1 MLAIYGIYLNIP
13 SVIILD
19 LPIDLEQNPD
29 MKRIYFLVIF
39 LFPGCYS
46 MPLHNLPRPDSKC
59 EQRKSNT
66 ATDTKSDTEKLQPL
80 NCPLQNRD
88 SRPGPVLED
97 AFTIVLED
105 FESMPDITLALLP
118 EPVDSIPDLVD
129 RATIRGTLHKNGYRK
144 NVPMQSGRYYGKL
157 TIESVVLH
165 PPFYSTWSSLTIYF
179 GYENRKGFKLSPSSV
194 TACMVPEKGELIGS
208 YILCPPLDVSPGKPN
223 ILKLK
228 LSRSETIS
236 GGATGVIYLITL
248 GAVFHAGPFGAV
260 VPVILGP
267 VGTEREIHPASELH
281 KELQ

>member
-1 MLAIYGIYLNIP
+1 MYRVYLNIP

-19 LPIDLEQNPD
+19 LRIDLEPNPH
-29 MKRIYFLVIF
+29 MKRIYFLLIF
-39 LFPGCYS
+39 LCPGCYS
-46 MPLHNLPRPDSKC
+46 IPVQSLPRPDSKC
-59 EQRKSNT
+59 DKNESH
-66 ATDTKSDTEKLQPL
+66 AVMETKSDMEKLQPL
-80 NCPLQNRD
+80 TCPLQNRD
-88 SRPGPVLED
+88 NRPGPVLED

-118 EPVDSIPDLVD
+118 EQVDSIPDLVD
-129 RATIRGTLHKNGYRK
+129 RAVIRGTLHKNGYTK
-144 NVPMQSGRYYGKL
+144 NVPMKSGRYYGKL

-179 GYENRKGFKLSPSSV
+179 GYENKKGFKLSPSSV
-194 TACMVPEKGELIGS
+194 TTCMVPEKGKLIGS

-223 ILKLK
+223 ILKFK

-248 GAVFHAGPFGAV
+248 GGVFHAGPLGAV

-267 VGTEREIHPASELH
+267 VGTEREIHPASERH
-281 KELQ
+281 EERQ